1 MFFLKIVR
9 FDKYVP
15 VIVLTLQQIVL
26 SKNGYEFDP
35 VAALVLTLQQI
46 VLSKNKDN
54 EQKDKNMVL
63 TLQQIVLSKNSI
75 DVGLF
80 YTFI

>member
-1 MFFLKIVR
+1 MVTHRRRVKT
-9 FDKYVP
+9 
-15 VIVLTLQQIVL
+15 VLTLQQIVL
-26 SKNGYEFDP
+26 SKNFGRIIRNDP
-35 VAALVLTLQQI
+35 
-46 VLSKNKDN
+46 
-54 EQKDKNMVL
+54 EVL

>member
-1 MFFLKIVR
+1 MQIVS
-9 FDKYVP
+9 
-15 VIVLTLQQIVL
+15 IVLTLQQIVL
-26 SKNGYEFDP
+26 SKNGATRHARRYK
-35 VAALVLTLQQI
+35 VLTLQQI
-46 VLSKNKDN
+46 VLSKNSSGYRAQWSN
-54 EQKDKNMVL
+54 VL